1 MELAD
6 AVLVIVDQPVHEGHH
21 FFDKS
26 LKNCANSSAKR
37 IHNVHS
43 LAHPSHSK
51 CQSSIIST
59 QINLVIICKFK
70 SMHSIFGCIYQHG
83 YDNQS
88 YLLTFAISHSSVVV
102 MSHLVKEQCMLW

>member
-1 MELAD
+1 MRDNIFLINHKK
-6 AVLVIVDQPVHEGHH
+6 IVQIHL
-21 FFDKS
+21 
-26 LKNCANSSAKR
+26 LKEFTMF
-37 IHNVHS
+37 IP

-102 MSHLVKEQCMLW
+102 MSYLVKEQCMLW